1 MSIVYVFEADNR
13 SVYKCLLYMYLKQTI
28 GQYTRSVQVSIV
40 YVFEADNRSVYK
52 CVVYG
57 FEADNRLY
65 MDLKQTIGQYTS
77 VCCICI

>member
-28 GQYTRSVQVSIV
+28 GQYTSVCCIVSIV

-52 CVVYG
+52 CL
-57 FEADNRLY
+57 LY
-65 MDLKQTIGQYTS
+65 MYLKQTIGQYTS
-77 VCCICI
+77 VYCICI

>member
-13 SVYKCLLYMYLKQTI
+13 SVYKCEA
-28 GQYTRSVQVSIV
+28 VV
-40 YVFEADNRSVYK
+40 YGFEADNRSVYK
-52 CVVYG
+52 CL
-57 FEADNRLY
+57 LY